1 MRLTKGIK
9 LYALLFI
16 LLFNFLLIN
25 LSSSKV
31 LALPVDPCAPYGCT
45 YNGPCPG
52 QSNEQEPTCCLYVIW
67 SKSPACGMWRTV
79 MEVQQSYPQST
90 RYCNYWN

>member
-31 LALPVDPCAPYGCT
+31 LALPVDPCAPYGCM
-45 YNGPCPG
+45 Y
-52 QSNEQEPTCCLYVIW
+52 L
-67 SKSPACGMWRTV
+67 
-79 MEVQQSYPQST
+79 
-90 RYCNYWN
+90 